1 MNLNPSP
8 RQRGDVV
15 PYNTGTFPPGRAVI
29 APGAPDTDTEGID
42 EATDTEGLYENP
54 LDGSA
59 LGLQPTGTSFALLG
73 AAALVGFFL
82 LRKKKVTRRRTNR
95 KRSR

>member
-1 MNLNPSP
+1 MNLQPAP

-15 PYNTGTFPPGRAVI
+15 PYNTGTVPPGRAVI

-42 EATDTEGLYENP
+42 EGTDTEGLYENP
-54 LDGSA
+54 LDGA
-59 LGLQPTGTSFALLG
+59 GLGKQPVGTGFALLG
-73 AAALVGFFL
+73 AAALVGFFM
-82 LRKKKVTRRRTNR
+82 LRPKKVTRRRTNR